1 MCHMDLPDS
10 ADSRTEATEALT
22 RRARAEATYE
32 RLFGPRDRAAQ
43 GQSYSA
49 AFHVWL
55 MRM

>member
-10 ADSRTEATEALT
+10 ADGRTEATEALT